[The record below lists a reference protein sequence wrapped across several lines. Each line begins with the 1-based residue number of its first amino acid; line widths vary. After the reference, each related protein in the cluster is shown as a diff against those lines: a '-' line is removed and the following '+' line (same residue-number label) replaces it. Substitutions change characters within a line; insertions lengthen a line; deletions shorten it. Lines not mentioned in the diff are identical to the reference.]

1 MSFDIKSVMKQKE
14 NLQWESETPAES
26 SLQWELSKTLK
37 GNMVFGG
44 SCFRCCVCLTGVLV
58 LLLAGTR
65 PGISSIWSRAP
76 TVCKSIQNTSI
87 GSDRIQCKTAKGH
100 RVSVLKSLGICMRAM
115 GHKVNIHTRVLV
127 SVRGLRATDWIY
139 TRALVSVW
147 GFSLWGSR
155 ETGFWLLLGVV
166 SVLLTIYTPN
176 YA

>member
-1 MSFDIKSVMKQKE
+1 MSYDIRSMMKQKE

-37 GNMVFGG
+37 GNVVFGG
-44 SCFRCCVCLTGVLV
+44 CCFWCYVCLIGVLV

-76 TVCKSIQNTSI
+76 TVCKSIQSTST

-100 RVSVLKSLGICMRAM
+100 RVSALKSLGICMRAM

-139 TRALVSVW
+139 TRAMVSVCS
-147 GFSLWGSR
+147 FSLWGSR
-155 ETGFWLLLGVV
+155 KTGIWLLLSVV
-166 SVLLTIYTPN
+166 SMLLTIYTPN